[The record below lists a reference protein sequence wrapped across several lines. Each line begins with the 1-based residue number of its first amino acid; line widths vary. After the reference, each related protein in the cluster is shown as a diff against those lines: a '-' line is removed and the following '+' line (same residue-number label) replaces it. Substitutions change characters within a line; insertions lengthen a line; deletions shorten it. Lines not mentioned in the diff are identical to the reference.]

1 MLYQYLPLHSRRIL
15 MAESLQSQREV
26 LESVSYLPDSE
37 NTENHAPLV
46 LLNARHI
53 SICHST
59 AGEY

>member
-1 MLYQYLPLHSRRIL
+1 MVG
-15 MAESLQSQREV
+15 SLQSWREA
-26 LESVSYLPDSE
+26 LESVSHLPDST
-37 NTENHAPLV
+37 NTENHVPLV